1 MAAMVGYGFKA
12 GLGGEQDHV
21 LKVQSKRRKKEDK

>member
-1 MAAMVGYGFKA
+1 MQEREILSMAVMVGYGFKA

-21 LKVQSKRRKKEDK
+21 FKV